1 MKISKEV
8 MDTRILNF
16 NDSLGGLNGSSS
28 HDDDRYFKS
37 LNEVLLNPDLLG
49 KDQAIEISMK

>member
-1 MKISKEV
+1 

-16 NDSLGGLNGSSS
+16 NDTLGGLNGSSS